1 MENMPQFFHK
11 MPPLMKFRKIPCAY
25 KTNSIAIAL
34 GNRLGGFGFNLNC
47 PIEVEIALVYIT
59 VASEIGH

>member
-1 MENMPQFFHK
+1 